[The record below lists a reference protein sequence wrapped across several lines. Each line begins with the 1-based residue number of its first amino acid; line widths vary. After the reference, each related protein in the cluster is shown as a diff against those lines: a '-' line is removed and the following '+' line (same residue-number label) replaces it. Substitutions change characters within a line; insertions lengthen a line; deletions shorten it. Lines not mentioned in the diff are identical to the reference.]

1 MIGRAPGETFTHGE
15 SPAETGARV
24 ANALADAIPTGSEA
38 THRAARTFSDREV
51 ILGLSFLASVL
62 EIAAASAKALAI
74 VQRERCLHPG
84 PRLVAERPEDGP
96 SVH

>member
-1 MIGRAPGETFTHGE
+1 MIGRGTGDTFGQGE
-15 SPAETGARV
+15 SPAEIGARV
-24 ANALADAIPTGSEA
+24 ANALADAIPVGPEA
-38 THRAARTFSDREV
+38 THRAARGFGDREV
-51 ILGLSFLASVL
+51 VLGLSFLASVL

-84 PRLVAERPEDGP
+84 PRLVAERPEDTP